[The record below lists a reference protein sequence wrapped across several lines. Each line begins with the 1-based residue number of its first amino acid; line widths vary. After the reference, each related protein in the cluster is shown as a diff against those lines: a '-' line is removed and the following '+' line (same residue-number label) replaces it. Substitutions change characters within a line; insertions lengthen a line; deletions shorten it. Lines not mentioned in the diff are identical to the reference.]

1 MSAFEV
7 HCKKIVDDYVQTVL
21 IIDDG
26 ACLDHSRNSNPV
38 TGDLQA
44 PQIANPTA
52 MMLTPPTTEKLE
64 KEEQKDSSEKKPHL
78 IDTLALTSAFYER
91 GIVAG
96 LYQPQIEKGQDPK
109 EFAEKAMEVSSTAD
123 VLILDWMLNG
133 SDSTY
138 SNEIVKQILAHDKS
152 NGGRLRTI
160 VVYTGETN
168 LHKLRDDLWDYLG
181 DESLNKL
188 TDFQINSEHLNIV
201 FYNKLEAIA
210 AIRPVS
216 EKDLP
221 DKALMDFAVL
231 VDGLVPAFAM
241 KAAATIRRNTGKI
254 VKRFGSG
261 LDVGYLS
268 HRVLLPNPSDSEVFM
283 MEHFVSYIRSV
294 LAISQVD
301 RQTLGEQTVS
311 DWVEHNAEKLSKNI
325 SFNDK
330 DYPISLAGV
339 KDLAKNGFEN
349 NLARVIQNNTDDTI
363 SGSFIDSQKPCFEQA
378 ISIFDIKNGVCSTKS
393 SIALSIL
400 ASFRRTFED
409 VGGFQ
414 KPYLTQGSLV
424 YSVNKNEFLL
434 CVTPKCDT
442 ARVDDSETFSFAVL
456 ERKLLNKKFDLIV
469 PLMSEVVDYIKK
481 PLTDELSSIACEIVE
496 FQLNSNEKPKR
507 FGAHDRIDE
516 INELLN
522 FNGVI
527 GLSTSDKF
535 YKLTHINF
543 SSDQNRRVNPN
554 ITECGNLAFWDDDVN
569 EYIWIG
575 DLEDLDS
582 QKRVS
587 KLVGN
592 LNRIGND
599 EVEWL
604 RRRYS

>member
-1 MSAFEV
+1 MSAFEA
-7 HCKKIVDDYVQTVL
+7 HCKQIVDDYVQTVL

-26 ACLDHSRNSNPV
+26 ACLDQFQKNIPTTVNLTVP
-38 TGDLQA
+38 
-44 PQIANPTA
+44 PPANPMA
-52 MMLTPPTTEKLE
+52 MMAARPAIENSGE
-64 KEEQKDSSEKKPHL
+64 EEQKNGRTKTPHL
-78 IDTLALTSAFYER
+78 IDTLALTSAFYDR

-96 LYQPQIEKGQDPK
+96 LYQPQIEEGQDP
-109 EFAEKAMEVSSTAD
+109 EVFASKAIKVSSTAD

-133 SDSTY
+133 SDATY
-138 SNEIVKQILAHDKS
+138 SKEIVKQILAYDKS

-160 VVYTGETN
+160 VVYTAETN
-168 LHKLRDDLWDYLG
+168 LHTLRDNLWDYLG
-181 DESLNKL
+181 DENLDR
-188 TDFQINSEHLNIV
+188 TIDFQITSEHLNIV
-201 FYNKLEAIA
+201 FYNKVDDA
-210 AIRPVS
+210 ALRPVS
-216 EKDLP
+216 EKELP
-221 DKALMDFAVL
+221 DKALKEFAVL

-241 KAAATIRRNTGKI
+241 KAAATIRQNTGKI
-254 VKRFGSG
+254 VTRFGSG

-283 MEHFVSYIRSV
+283 LEHFVSYVRSI

-301 RQTLGEQTVS
+301 RQTLGEQSVS
-311 DWVEHNAEKLSKNI
+311 EWVEYNTETLSKTI
-325 SFNDK
+325 KFNNNE
-330 DYPISLAGV
+330 YPISLAGV
-339 KDLAKNGFEN
+339 KDLAKNGFEK
-349 NLARVIQNNTDDTI
+349 NLARVIENNTVDDI
-363 SGSFIDSQKPCFEQA
+363 SGSFVDSKKPCFEQA
-378 ISIFDIKNGVCSTKS
+378 ISIFDQKNGMCSTKS

-409 VGGFQ
+409 VGGGQ

-424 YSVNKNEFLL
+424 YSVKQNEFLL

-442 ARVDDSETFSFAVL
+442 ARVYKSETFSFAVL

-469 PLMSEVVDYIKK
+469 PVMSEVADYIRE
-481 PLTDELSSIACEIVE
+481 PLTEELRELAYEIVE
-496 FQLNSNEKPKR
+496 FQLNNNEKPKR
-507 FGAHDRIDE
+507 IKAHTRIE
-516 INELLN
+516 EVNELLN
-522 FNGVI
+522 FDGVI

-535 YKLTHINF
+535 YKLKHVSF
-543 SSDQNRRVNPN
+543 SSDQDRRVNPN
-554 ITECGNLAFWDDDVN
+554 MTQHGNLAFWDDDIN